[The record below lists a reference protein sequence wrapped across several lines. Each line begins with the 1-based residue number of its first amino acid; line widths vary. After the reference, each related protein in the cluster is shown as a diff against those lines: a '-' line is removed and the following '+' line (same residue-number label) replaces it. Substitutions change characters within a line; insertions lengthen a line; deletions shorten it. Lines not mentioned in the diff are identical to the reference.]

1 MGGQL
6 LDVAAL
12 GRRAGLRHVYPGN
25 RMRDAARRHRA
36 RPIPTVG
43 IRMSDRTLAGR
54 PPAHAGS
61 FYPRDPVRLGR
72 DVDGYLADAAR
83 TRAAGMPGSSRADAM
98 PLGLVVPHAG
108 YMFSGPVAARGWVEL
123 APDRVDTVV
132 VAGTNH
138 FAGWFAGV
146 GVWAGG
152 PWETPI
158 GPFPIDS
165 ELSRA
170 IETLGRPFVA
180 TVTAHLEEHSIEVQ
194 VPFLVRACPSA
205 RIVPLLVSASPSDC
219 HEAGRRLGGLL
230 RERRAAGQRIV
241 LVASSDLAHY
251 PTEQRAHEADRRTL
265 EPILALDPWEL
276 ERREADLR
284 AIRPA
289 GLACGLCGLDPVQ
302 FSLAAVQEMGA
313 STGVLLA
320 YATSADVPEG
330 GPDRV
335 VGYASVAFVG

>member
-1 MGGQL
+1 
-6 LDVAAL
+6 
-12 GRRAGLRHVYPGN
+12 
-25 RMRDAARRHRA
+25 
-36 RPIPTVG
+36 
-43 IRMSDRTLAGR
+43 MSDRTLAGR

-83 TRAAGMPGSSRADAM
+83 TRAAVGTPGSSGAVAL

-108 YMFSGPVAARGWVEL
+108 HMFSGRVAARGWAEL
-123 APDRVDTVV
+123 EPDRVDTVV

-152 PWETPI
+152 PWDTPI
-158 GPFPIDS
+158 GPCPIDS

-180 TVTAHLEEHSIEVQ
+180 TVDAHLEEHSIEVQ

-205 RIVPLLVSASPSDC
+205 RIVPLLVSAAPSDC
-219 HEAGRRLGGLL
+219 REAGGRLGELL

-251 PTEQRAHEADRRTL
+251 PTEERAHEADRRTL
-265 EPILALDPWEL
+265 EPVLALDPWEL
-276 ERREADLR
+276 ERREAELR
-284 AIRPA
+284 ATRPA
-289 GLACGLCGLDPVQ
+289 GLACGLCGLDPVLLT
-302 FSLAAVQEMGA
+302 LAAVREMGA

-330 GPDRV
+330 GRERV

>member
-1 MGGQL
+1 
-6 LDVAAL
+6 
-12 GRRAGLRHVYPGN
+12 
-25 RMRDAARRHRA
+25 
-36 RPIPTVG
+36 
-43 IRMSDRTLAGR
+43 
-54 PPAHAGS
+54 
-61 FYPRDPVRLGR
+61 
-72 DVDGYLADAAR
+72 
-83 TRAAGMPGSSRADAM
+83 
-98 PLGLVVPHAG
+98 
-108 YMFSGPVAARGWVEL
+108 MFSGRVAARGWAEL

-138 FAGWFAGV
+138 FAGRFAGV

-158 GPFPIDS
+158 GRCPIDG

-170 IETLGRPFVA
+170 IEALGRPFVTA
-180 TVTAHLEEHSIEVQ
+180 VDAHLGEHSIEVQ
-194 VPFLVRACPSA
+194 VPFLLRACPSA
-205 RIVPLLVSASPSDC
+205 HFVPLLVSASPSEC
-219 HEAGRRLGGLL
+219 HQAGRRLGELL
-230 RERRAAGQRIV
+230 RERRAAGHRIV

-251 PTEQRAHEADRRTL
+251 PTEERAHEADRRTL
-265 EPILALDPWEL
+265 EPILALDPSEL

-284 AIRPA
+284 ANRQA
-289 GLACGLCGLDPVQ
+289 GLACGLCGLDPVM
-302 FSLAAVQEMGA
+302 FTLAAVREMGA